1 MGVKSLAQIQK
12 QNAMIPLR
20 ALNRITEARAHPVQT
35 IYVILGS
42 ASLGSSCPVCAFP
55 FENYSLSFQFVC
67 FDFLLF

>member
-42 ASLGSSCPVCAFP
+42 ASLGSSRPVCAFP
-55 FENYSLSFQFVC
+55 FGNYLSVLMFYYFR
-67 FDFLLF
+67 